1 MTGWA
6 IALRLARVSNL
17 PTVWTNALAGG
28 VLGAAAARD
37 AAPLWT
43 AASIL
48 LAGLALSLFYVGG
61 MWLNDAFDADADA
74 FEREDRPIPS
84 GAIERQTVFVG
95 GGLLIAGGILLTIPL
110 GGGAFFVGIAL
121 AATIVAYDW
130 LHRQT
135 PFAPLLVGLA
145 RFLSYALAATAA
157 GRFAG
162 VAVVGAIGL
171 FAYVVG
177 LAYAARQEEIDRLE
191 RAWPLAILA
200 VPLLASG
207 VGALPG
213 WLSLLLWL
221 GLAGWTAYGLRLLLR
236 RESGDVR
243 RAVVTLTAGIAL
255 YDAVL
260 IASTDAPALALL
272 ALAAFGATLALR
284 TLVPEP

>member
-1 MTGWA
+1 MDTWT
-6 IALRLARVSNL
+6 IALRLGRVSAL

-48 LAGLALSLFYVGG
+48 LAALSLSLFYVGG

-74 FEREDRPIPS
+74 FGREDRPIPS
-84 GAIERQTVFVG
+84 GAIERQTVFFG
-95 GGLLIAGGILLTIPL
+95 GGLLLAGGVLLTIPL
-110 GGGAFFVGIAL
+110 GGTAFFVGLAL

-135 PFAPLLVGLA
+135 PFAPLMMGLA
-145 RFLSYALAATAA
+145 RFLSYALAAAAA

-177 LAYAARQEEIDRLE
+177 LAYAARQKEIDQLE
-191 RAWPLAILA
+191 RAWPLAVLA

-221 GLAGWTAYGLRLLLR
+221 GLAVWTAWGLRLLLR
-236 RESGDVR
+236 RGPGDVT
-243 RAVVTLTAGIAL
+243 RAVVALTAGIAL

-260 IASTDAPALALL
+260 IASAEAPALALL
-272 ALAAFGATLALR
+272 ALAAFGATLALQR
-284 TLVPEP
+284 LAPGA